1 MSTSALSTRQLARA
15 ALVVLLGFAAS
26 GLLGLLRQSVI
37 AATFGASAAL
47 DSYFAAQRIPEMLF
61 VLVAGG
67 ALGSSFIPV
76 FTRFLQA
83 KDHDG
88 AWRLARAVMRWTLGA
103 AVALALLIALLAQPI
118 VATFLAPDAPPER
131 IALIV
136 NLTRIM
142 LLTVPIF
149 AVSGLMMG
157 ILNAHQSFTLP
168 ALAAA
173 LYNVG
178 QIVGALVLA
187 RALPT
192 LIVGG
197 EASAN
202 VYGLAWGVV
211 LGAGLHL
218 AIQVPGLRR
227 INTIDR
233 RGADVASPAAANG
246 QTGRQ
251 THGSAPT
258 ESTRVGGTTRASSD
272 TSSSDMSSPAVTQ
285 DGRDE
290 SRPYNGSQSDVPRAA
305 REVLLL
311 MLPRVLGLAVV
322 QVNFVV
328 NVALAY
334 PPRMV
339 EGSVSA
345 FTYAW
350 TLMFF
355 ALGVV
360 AQSVGTALF
369 PSLAALAA
377 VGDWAGYRE
386 RLSGAMRAV
395 LFLALP
401 ATAAM
406 IALGEPIIR
415 ALFERGAWTRTDSS
429 ATAWALAFLAI
440 GVAGHAL
447 LELLARAFYAL
458 ADTRTPVTVGI
469 GAMIAN
475 ITLSLLFVQFI
486 GDPNDLARGAFAGL
500 ALANALTTLVEAG
513 VLWWLLRRRIGA
525 LYERQVFATIGT
537 AGTAALLM
545 GAVVWGVSDLAADY
559 GVWAQVIGGGAV
571 GGAVFFGLALL
582 LRADEA
588 RGVMA
593 VVMRRIRRG

>member
-1 MSTSALSTRQLARA
+1 MSTTSALSTRQLARA

-26 GLLGLLRQSVI
+26 GLLGLVRSAVI
-37 AATFGASAAL
+37 AATFGTSAAL

-76 FTRFLQA
+76 FTRFLQGDDQPA
-83 KDHDG
+83 
-88 AWRLARAVMRWTLGA
+88 AWRLARIVMTWTLGVA
-103 AVALALLIALLAQPI
+103 AALAVLIALFAQPI
-118 VATFLAPDAPPER
+118 VATFLAPDAAPER
-131 IALIV
+131 QALIV

-149 AVSGLMMG
+149 AASGLMMG

-173 LYNVG
+173 MYNVG
-178 QIVGALVLA
+178 QIIGALVLA
-187 RALPT
+187 RVLPP
-192 LIVGG
+192 LVLGG
-197 EASAN
+197 ESSAN
-202 VYGLAWGVV
+202 VYGLAWGIV
-211 LGAGLHL
+211 LGAALHL
-218 AIQVPGLRR
+218 AIQLPGIRR
-227 INTIDR
+227 VWGGN
-233 RGADVASPAAANG
+233 NG
-246 QTGRQ
+246 QTQR
-251 THGSAPT
+251 SAPT
-258 ESTRVGGTTRASSD
+258 VSSNV
-272 TSSSDMSSPAVTQ
+272 SV
-285 DGRDE
+285 
-290 SRPYNGSQSDVPRAA
+290 AA

-322 QVNFVV
+322 QINFIV

-339 EGSVSA
+339 AGSVSA

-377 VGDWAGYRE
+377 AGDWTGYRA
-386 RLSGAMRAV
+386 RLSEAMRAV

-401 ATAAM
+401 ATVVL
-406 IALGEPIIR
+406 IVLGEPIIR
-415 ALFERGAWTRTDSS
+415 ALLERNAWTQTDSA

-440 GVAGHAL
+440 GVAGHGL

-458 ADTRTPVTVGI
+458 SDTRTPVTIGI
-469 GAMIAN
+469 LAMIAN
-475 ITLSLLFVQFI
+475 IALSLVFVQLV

-500 ALANALTTLVEAG
+500 ALANALTTLVEA
-513 VLWWLLRRRIGA
+513 VILWALLRRRIGS
-525 LYERQVFATIGT
+525 LHERQVFTTIGK
-537 AGTAALLM
+537 AGAASLAMAAVIAWVSGVLAGY
-545 GAVVWGVSDLAADY
+545 GA
-559 GVWAQVIGGGAV
+559 WAQVIGSSVA

-588 RGVMA
+588 QSVIGIVL
-593 VVMRRIRRG
+593 RRLRRGG